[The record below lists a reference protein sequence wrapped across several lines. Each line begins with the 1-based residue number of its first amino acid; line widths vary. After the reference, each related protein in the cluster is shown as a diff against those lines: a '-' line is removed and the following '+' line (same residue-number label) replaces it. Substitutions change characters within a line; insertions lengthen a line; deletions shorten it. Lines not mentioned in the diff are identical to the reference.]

1 MREISRS
8 ISRARDEH
16 LRNLQEISKINDSVK
31 YSPGR
36 KGTTVVE
43 RDNLNQKSVDTD
55 DLQEASIYQS
65 ANRKKQSLMMHMQ
78 KSGEPTQPGSG

>member
-55 DLQEASIYQS
+55 DL
-65 ANRKKQSLMMHMQ
+65 
-78 KSGEPTQPGSG
+78 